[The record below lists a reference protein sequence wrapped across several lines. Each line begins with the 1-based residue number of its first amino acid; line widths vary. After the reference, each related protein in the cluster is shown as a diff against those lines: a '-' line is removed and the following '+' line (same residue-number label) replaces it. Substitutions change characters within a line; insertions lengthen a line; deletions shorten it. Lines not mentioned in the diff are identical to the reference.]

1 MTLKTFIDGTE
12 IPKMTE
18 FCAQINA
25 LPRKG
30 ESLIKATV
38 ELLNS
43 FQPFRTRN
51 DSLGIEANAMTIDLF
66 VKGPKAFVTLFVI
79 FLSNLTLEWSH
90 KRMYAMNGR

>member
-1 MTLKTFIDGTE
+1 MN
-12 IPKMTE
+12 E

-30 ESLIKATV
+30 ESLIKAAV

-43 FQPFRTRN
+43 LHPFRTRN

-79 FLSNLTLEWSH
+79 FYLSFIVLCHPINCYVYLVFVFDLLQLI
-90 KRMYAMNGR
+90 